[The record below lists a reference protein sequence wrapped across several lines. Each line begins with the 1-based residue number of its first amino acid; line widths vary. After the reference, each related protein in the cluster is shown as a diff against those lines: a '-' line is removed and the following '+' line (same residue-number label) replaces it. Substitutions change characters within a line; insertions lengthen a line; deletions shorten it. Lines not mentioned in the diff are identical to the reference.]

1 MLKFLR
7 ERPQSPVE
15 FMNQHLGCA
24 FWIRCSLSLSL
35 TIYLTTIF
43 KTAIIHYML
52 DYLVFFHRPFV
63 SHHINLSIIRL
74 ILKSLLRRQIF
85 LDVKKRNYENKIR
98 TLKFPLEGRRSSNF
112 DRRSEFALCD
122 TQPSVCILMCVSNEW
137 YNLK

>member
-1 MLKFLR
+1 
-7 ERPQSPVE
+7 
-15 FMNQHLGCA
+15 
-24 FWIRCSLSLSL
+24 
-35 TIYLTTIF
+35 
-43 KTAIIHYML
+43 ML

-98 TLKFPLEGRRSSNF
+98 TLKFPLEGRRRSSNF

-122 TQPSVCILMCVSNEW
+122 TQHTHSPWAVCVYSCAFQMNDTI
-137 YNLK
+137 